1 MICLYSLKSAAP
13 LVIALASMISLG
25 ANATLLECNENKGVL
40 LSLDCQQHEPRLAN
54 DTLANAM
61 SAAPT
66 NVNVAEVSGFQLKEA
81 HTGDVIPDSIFLIG
95 LICALLGVVLVR
107 AKRFNSK

>member
-1 MICLYSLKSAAP
+1 MICLYSLKYATA
-13 LVIALASMISLG
+13 LVIAVASMA
-25 ANATLLECNENKGVL
+25 ANATLLECNENRGATATL
-40 LSLDCQQHEPRLAN
+40 ECTQHELRSES
-54 DTLANAM
+54 DTLTNAM